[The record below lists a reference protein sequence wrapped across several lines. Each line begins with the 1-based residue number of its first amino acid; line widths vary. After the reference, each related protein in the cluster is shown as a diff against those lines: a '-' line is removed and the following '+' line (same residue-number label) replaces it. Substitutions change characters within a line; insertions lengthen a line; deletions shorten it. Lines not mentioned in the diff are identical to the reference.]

1 MSLNNLNLLKA
12 ALEFIPKQ
20 SFKYMKYLGNKINDF
35 GISVPEYSDPVEIK
49 GSVQSVELS
58 LYSQLGLD
66 MAQNY
71 RQIYVSEDICGNEKQ
86 PQPDRFIIEN
96 STWEIVKNAPW
107 FKYNGWCGALVV
119 EIKELR
125 E

>member
-1 MSLNNLNLLKA
+1 MSLNNLNLLKT
-12 ALEFIPKQ
+12 ALEVIPKQ
-20 SFKYMKYLGNKINDF
+20 SLKYLKYLGNKINDF
-35 GISVPEYSDPVEIK
+35 GISVPEYSEPVEVR
-49 GSVQSVELS
+49 GSVQSIELS

-71 RQIYVSEDICGNEKQ
+71 RQIYVSEDIRGNEKQ
-86 PQPDRFIIEN
+86 PQPDRFVFDN
-96 STWEIVKNAPW
+96 STWEIVKNTPW
-107 FKYNGWCGALVV
+107 FEYNGWCGALVL